1 MVWRAGLSLILS
13 AMSSATTTSRGIIR
27 RLLPLYIAAFLQS
40 CVFWYSIEKLFM
52 TSIGFTAATIG
63 LMAAI
68 YSGAMLLVETP
79 SGLLADRWSRKG
91 ILIIASL
98 SLAACSLML
107 GLSNNIPLYLAGTV
121 LWGCFYALY
130 SGTYDPIVYD
140 TLLEESGD
148 TAGFKHYYGWVK
160 ILDGLGLIVGAL
172 AGSLIAAGF
181 GLNAPFLWSVPVA
194 LASAVLL
201 IVFREPK
208 LHKAETITPIV
219 THVKDTFAAVLHRG
233 SLMEML
239 LILVVG
245 TVLAEMIFEFS
256 QLWLIATT
264 TPVAQYGLASALLM
278 STVALAG
285 LLAPRLRLENRFFVV
300 AFTSIMMLAGLTLVL
315 VPHTWPLVAAQFIIT
330 IGLTAT
336 GIVYLERLHDRLP
349 SGVRSG
355 AASAISTLGR
365 VIFIGI
371 ALGFG
376 WLSQVYSVF
385 SAAWLILIPL
395 TFICVF
401 LYKAVPPAP
410 SSAN

>member
-1 MVWRAGLSLILS
+1 MNP
-13 AMSSATTTSRGIIR
+13 ATTTSRIIIR

-52 TSIGFTAATIG
+52 TSIGFNAATIG

-98 SLAACSLML
+98 CLAACSLIL
-107 GLSNNIPLYLAGTV
+107 GLSTSVPPYLAGVV

-140 TLLEESGD
+140 TLLEETGGTD
-148 TAGFKHYYGWVK
+148 GFKRYYGWVK
-160 ILDGLGLIVGAL
+160 VLDGAGLVVGAL
-172 AGSLIAAGF
+172 TGSLIAAGL
-181 GLNAPFLWSVPVA
+181 GLNMAFLWTVPVA
-194 LASAVLL
+194 IASAIFLG
-201 IVFREPK
+201 VFREPK
-208 LHKAETITPIV
+208 LHKAEATSPIV
-219 THVKDTFAAVLHRG
+219 KHVKDTFAAVLRRG
-233 SLMEML
+233 SLLEML
-239 LILVVG
+239 LILVMG
-245 TVLAEMIFEFS
+245 TALAEMIFEFS
-256 QLWLIATT
+256 QLWLIATA
-264 TPVAQYGLASALLM
+264 TPVAQYGIASALLM

-285 LLAPRLRLENRFFVV
+285 LLAPKLHLENRIFVV
-300 AFTSIMMLAGLTLVL
+300 IFTSIMMAAGLVL
-315 VPHTWPLVAAQFIIT
+315 VFIPLTWPLVTAQFLIT

-336 GIVYLERLHDRLP
+336 GIIYLERLHDRLP

-376 WLSQVYSVF
+376 WITQAYSVF

-395 TFICVF
+395 TLICVF